1 MKVKQLINKLKNLPQ
16 EAEVM
21 VMEQG
26 SGDEFYAIDVSE
38 PFDNEEYNEVYI
50 LI

>member
-16 EAEVM
+16 DAEVI
-21 VMEQG
+21 VKEEYD
-26 SGDEFYAIDVSE
+26 GDEFYAIDVSE
-38 PFDNEEYNEVYI
+38 PFDYEEYNEVYI